1 MIRHTEIIRRDRYV
15 GDPPDDSF
23 TEDEIDAYV
32 AAVLRGD
39 DEEWVKRILADIE
52 EMDDEPDQWTIR
64 RYMLHQL
71 ARAGIGS
78 RN

>member
-39 DEEWVKRILADIE
+39 DEEWVGKILAEIK
-52 EMDDEPDQWTIR
+52 EMDDEPDKWTIR
-64 RYMLHQL
+64 RHVVRYFSL
-71 ARAGIGS
+71 GGPGS